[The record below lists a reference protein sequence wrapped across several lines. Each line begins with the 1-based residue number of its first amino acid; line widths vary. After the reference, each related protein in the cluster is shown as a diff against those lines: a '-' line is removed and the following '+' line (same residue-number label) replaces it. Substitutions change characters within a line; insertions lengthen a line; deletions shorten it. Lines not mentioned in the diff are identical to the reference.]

1 MVIELLELCHSLP
14 NTNKG
19 REIMGKDKVGT
30 KKKVHVLTD
39 VDNELTISMEKE
51 KLAQEDDHH
60 GLPESM
66 ALSKKPV
73 FADVLGKQVLLTTV
87 SPQLNLLGQVFRPIF
102 CGRVTKVAIGFIT
115 LDPVTIKMSNAP
127 FFQFPTP
134 LNFPIELISNLAL
147 FNCETRFP
155 IP

>member
-1 MVIELLELCHSLP
+1 
-14 NTNKG
+14 
-19 REIMGKDKVGT
+19 MGKDNKVGT
-30 KKKVHVLTD
+30 PGKVDVLTSID
-39 VDNELTISMEKE
+39 DELTISIEKK
-51 KLAQEDDHH
+51 KLAHKDDHH
-60 GLPESM
+60 DLPESM
-66 ALSKKPV
+66 ALPKNRE

-102 CGRVTKVAIGFIT
+102 CGRVTKVNVGFIT

-127 FFQFPTP
+127 FFHFPTP